1 MHNHDWNEYE
11 LGKDHSLD
19 NRRPRKLADVVGL
32 DRIKQR
38 LSRSAMNGFQS
49 RRLLFHGPTGS
60 GKTTLAQIAGRM
72 FFCTRSRSIGDA
84 CGECR
89 TCRMNEVNFIDYQ
102 EWTGAELNDE
112 WEWWRE
118 NGKVVLDR
126 PNGFLFIDEAQDLS
140 VAHQKELFRVSER
153 ANAMFVLATTHIHEI
168 IDALVGRFGV
178 NCFELTRPAIN
189 EAISLMESTARQ
201 IGIEADR
208 QQLERAANHLN
219 LNLRLCVDFIYTVK
233 DQTPDGCLTEEFLTD
248 LGVPEKSNDIGETLT
263 ML

>member
-38 LSRSAMNGFQS
+38 LSRSAQNGFQS

-72 FFCTRSRSIGDA
+72 FFCSHSRTIGDA

-89 TCRMNEVNFIDYQ
+89 TCKMKEINYIDYQ
-102 EWTGAELNDE
+102 EWTGAHLNDE

-140 VAHQKELFRVSER
+140 VAHQKELYRVTEQ
-153 ANAMFVLATTHIHEI
+153 AKAMFIMATTHIHEI

-189 EAISLMESTARQ
+189 EAISLMEATARQ

-208 QQLERAANHLN
+208 HQLERVADHVN

-233 DQTPDGCLTEEFLTD
+233 DQSPDGRVTEAILADF
-248 LGVPEKSNDIGETLT
+248 GVPPKSNDFGETLT
-263 ML
+263 LL